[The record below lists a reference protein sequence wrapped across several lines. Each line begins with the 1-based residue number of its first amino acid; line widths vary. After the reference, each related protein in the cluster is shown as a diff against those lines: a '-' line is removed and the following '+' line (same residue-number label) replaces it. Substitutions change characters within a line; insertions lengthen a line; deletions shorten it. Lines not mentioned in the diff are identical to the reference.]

1 MTEYSLFRPGGSDAF
16 DELRREVDA
25 LMNRVATTQSAGRGV
40 FPPVNLYETPDAF
53 LLTAELPGVP
63 ADAIQVSIEG
73 ATLTLRGERKIER
86 PAEKQSVHR
95 LERQAGVFRRALE
108 LPLPVVAD
116 QVEAQ
121 VRNGVLTLRLPK
133 TPDAK
138 PRQIAVK
145 AA

>member
-1 MTEYSLFRPGGSDAF
+1 MTEYRLFSPGGWEAF
-16 DELRREVDA
+16 DELRREMNALTGRASDA
-25 LMNRVATTQSAGRGV
+25 RSSGRGV
-40 FPPVNLYETPDAF
+40 FPLVNLYETPDAF

-73 ATLTLRGERKIER
+73 ATLTLRGERKIEQ
-86 PAEKQSVHR
+86 PAEKQNVHR
-95 LERQAGVFRRALE
+95 LERQAGVFRRAFE
-108 LPLPVVAD
+108 LPLPVLAE
-116 QVEAQ
+116 QVEAR

-133 TPDAK
+133 TPEAK